1 MNNFK
6 KIGISALAGSLAMV
20 SATNAV
26 EYAVTGDLIAT
37 FSSANAVPVAEDGK
51 GIGVDTDLYFN
62 TSGELNNGYTI
73 GMFMA
78 VNTNGALT
86 NSSSQLTMGMGSLG
100 TLQINHVGGSKANAI
115 DDVMPAAY
123 EETWH
128 GIATDNPS
136 FFGASVNSGSIDYR
150 IPAQEFMGTTMNAS
164 VTYDPGQGAGGV
176 DAKDV
181 GATGNSGVAYTL
193 QFAHESG
200 VEIGGGHEALNDGDI
215 KGGNPTSG
223 ETENNTAYIKY
234 ATGPFSMGY
243 QAAIKNAAHGITAK
257 GRDQEANM
265 MAVAYTSGNTT
276 VSYAESELIN
286 LKHGA
291 SAEVSTELESVQIA
305 HVMGAMTL
313 SAAVSET
320 KNANATLGQK
330 YEENTLAVSFAF

>member
-6 KIGISALAGSLAMV
+6 KIGVSALAGSLAMV

-37 FSSANAVPVAEDGK
+37 FSSANAHLVAEDGR

-62 TSGELNNGYTI
+62 TSGELDNGYTI
-73 GMFMA
+73 GMFMG
-78 VNTNGALT
+78 VNTNGALS

-115 DDVMPAAY
+115 DDVMPTAY

-128 GIATDNPS
+128 GLATDNPS
-136 FFGASVNSGSIDYR
+136 FFGAAVNSGSVDYR

-164 VTYDPGQGAGGV
+164 VTYDPAADVGAV
-176 DAKDV
+176 DAKGVSASND
-181 GATGNSGVAYTL
+181 SGIAYTL

-200 VEIGGGHEALNDGDI
+200 VEVGGGHEKLSDNHV
-215 KGGNPTSG
+215 KGVNPTSG
-223 ETENNTAYIKY
+223 ATENNTAYIKY
-234 ATGPFSMGY
+234 ATGPFTMGY
-243 QAAIKNAAHGITAK
+243 QAAIKNAAHGSIAK

-265 MAVAYTSGNTT
+265 LAVAYTSGNTT
-276 VSYAESELIN
+276 VSYAESEIVN
-286 LKHGA
+286 LKHGTI
-291 SAEVSTELESVQIA
+291 AELSTELESVQIA
-305 HVMGAMTL
+305 HVMGAMTV